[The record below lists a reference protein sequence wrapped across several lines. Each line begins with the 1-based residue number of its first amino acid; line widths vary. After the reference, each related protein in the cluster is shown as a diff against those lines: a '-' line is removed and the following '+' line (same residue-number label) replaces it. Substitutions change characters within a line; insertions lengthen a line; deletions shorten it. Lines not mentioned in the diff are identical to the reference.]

1 MARPVRVIISV
12 MLTVLLRHVL
22 YIFLRRLILKQGEHP
37 ENNMLPWWEFE
48 PGLKKNT
55 PMLTVEEPQK
65 EVNSVLSEEAQS
77 LKSVKIEM
85 PKRA

>member
-1 MARPVRVIISV
+1 MV
-12 MLTVLLRHVL
+12 
-22 YIFLRRLILKQGEHP
+22 FRLILKQGEHP
-37 ENNMLPWWEFE
+37 ENNMLPCWEFE
-48 PGLKKNT
+48 PGLTKNT

-65 EVNSVLSEEAQS
+65 EVSSVLSEEAQS